1 MILFRLLIPFLL
13 LTSTAVLAADLP
25 KIECPIPGVPCRV
38 MFLSDND
45 LNMLMGE
52 RGVLST
58 AAQARNLDLGAY
70 VTYFAQQL
78 RDSQVGEVKPKPEV
92 PKPSAIT
99 PDTKLTPEA
108 VQVPDKK

>member
-1 MILFRLLIPFLL
+1 MRFFTIPLLFSCLSA
-13 LTSTAVLAADLP
+13 TTALAAD
-25 KIECPIPGVPCRV
+25 KIECPTPGVPCRV

-45 LNMLMGE
+45 VSMLMGE

-78 RDSQVGEVKPKPEV
+78 RDAPLGEVKPKEA
-92 PKPSAIT
+92 PKP
-99 PDTKLTPEA
+99 EA
-108 VQVPDKK
+108 PADKK